1 MSILNIISMVGGLA
15 LFLYGMQV
23 MGDGLKAGSSGAMK
37 NALAEVTNNPVKSFL
52 LGLLV
57 TSVIQSSTATIVLT
71 SGLVGAG
78 MMTLHQSVGI
88 IVGANVGTTMTGQII
103 RLLDVETVDGATSI
117 LSFFKPDTLAPLA
130 SVIGLI
136 LLKISSNKNYETA
149 GNVSIG
155 FGILFTGLLS
165 MTAAVAPLSSSPVFQ
180 GWMVR
185 FSDNPVLGFLVGFAV
200 AFVLQSSSATVG
212 ILQAISMTG
221 TLVYSAVYPMILG
234 IYLGDAVTTAIVCS
248 IGAKADAKRTG
259 VIHVCLNISQEILIF
274 VAMFILYELGMLDNV
289 WNSVMTPGSI
299 ANLHTSFK
307 LICAVV
313 LLPLS
318 NTYERLSLKIV
329 PDDEQLGENIDKEL
343 ELLNEKFFTSPA
355 LALESAKT
363 AAARMLELA
372 GANTLNAMEVL
383 KHYDAKEIARIN
395 ENETHIDN
403 LSDAVNNYLV
413 RLSPYISCPRDNDM
427 LNYYLQCSS
436 EFERIGDYAVHLAE
450 SAQELVDKKRA
461 FTEIAQGELEV
472 ARAGLNEILDLS
484 YYTFTQLDFSRA
496 KQIEPTEEVMDDI
509 TAILKNNHTQ
519 RLRGGLCS
527 TTAGLIFL
535 DCLVNIEAISDKCS
549 NIGIFTLALVDDK
562 VMMSH
567 HDYLKMLH
575 SGEDPDYNSTYT
587 QLHDKYHEMLR
598 EAYAP
603 YSGDSI
609 INTEA

>member
-1 MSILNIISMVGGLA
+1 MSIINIISMIGGLA

-103 RLLDVETVDGATSI
+103 RLLDVETAEGATSL
-117 LSFFKPDTLAPLA
+117 LSLFKPDTLAPLA
-130 SVIGLI
+130 AVIGLI
-136 LLKISSNKNYETA
+136 LLKIPNNKNYETA
-149 GNVSIG
+149 GNVSMG
-155 FGILFTGLLS
+155 FGVLFTGLLA
-165 MTAAVAPLSSSPVFQ
+165 MTAAVSPLSSSPVFQ
-180 GWMVR
+180 GWMIK
-185 FSDNPVLGFLVGFAV
+185 FSANPVLGFLVGFAV

-274 VAMFILYELGMLDNV
+274 VAMFILYETGMLDGV

-299 ANLHTSFK
+299 ANLHTAFK
-307 LICAVV
+307 LICAVI

-329 PDDEQLGENIDKEL
+329 PDDVQLGESIDKEL
-343 ELLNEKFFTSPA
+343 EMLNEKLFTSPA
-355 LALESAKT
+355 LALESART
-363 AAARMLELA
+363 ATARMLELA
-372 GANTLNAMEVL
+372 GSNTLNAMEVL
-383 KHYDAKEIARIN
+383 KHYDAKEIERIN
-395 ENETHIDN
+395 ENEVHIDN
-403 LSDAVNNYLV
+403 LSDAVSNYLV
-413 RLSPYISCPRDNDM
+413 KLSPYITSPGDNDL
-427 LNYYLQCSS
+427 LNFYLQCSS
-436 EFERIGDYAVHLAE
+436 EFERIGDYAVHLTE
-450 SAQELVDKKRA
+450 SAQELVDKKRS
-461 FTEIAQGELEV
+461 FTDIAQAELDV
-472 ARAGLNEILDLS
+472 AKAGLNEILDLS
-484 YYTFTQLDFSRA
+484 YYTFTERDFVRA
-496 KQIEPTEEVMDDI
+496 RQIEPLEEVMDDI

-519 RLRGGLCS
+519 RLRKGLCS

-549 NIGIFTLALVDDK
+549 NIGVFTLALVDDK

-567 HDYLKMLH
+567 HEYLKMLH
-575 SGEDPDYNSTYT
+575 RGNDLEYNNTYT
-587 QLHDKYHEMLR
+587 EVHDRYHKML
-598 EAYAP
+598 EAAYAP
-603 YSGDSI
+603 YNKDSI
-609 INTEA
+609 INTEG